1 MREKSWKKVWNYNF
15 FFFWFF
21 FLKMRIFEALTF
33 YFPSH
38 LPYAINSIFSLIV
51 YIYKFYVSDKESFT
65 LSNHCCDNWKIVF
78 FLLPWQQLLGKQIP
92 SSRQPDYQSK
102 LSQKKWSQTYKF
114 SRKIVPVFCII
125 TKVTDLTIK
134 NVSKKIF
141 FLIFTTT
148 CHHIV

>member
-1 MREKSWKKVWNYNF
+1 
-15 FFFWFF
+15 
-21 FLKMRIFEALTF
+21 MRIFEALTF

-38 LPYAINSIFSLIV
+38 LSYAINSIFSLIV

-114 SRKIVPVFCII
+114 SRKIVPIVHSYQGHRPYYQKCI
-125 TKVTDLTIK
+125 KK
-134 NVSKKIF
+134 N
-141 FLIFTTT
+141 LIFTTT